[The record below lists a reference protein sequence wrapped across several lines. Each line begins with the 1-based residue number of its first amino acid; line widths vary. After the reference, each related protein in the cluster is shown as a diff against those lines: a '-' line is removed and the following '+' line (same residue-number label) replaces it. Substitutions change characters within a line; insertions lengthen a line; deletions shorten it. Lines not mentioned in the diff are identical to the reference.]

1 MKKLSIA
8 AFAAVALMTVGCSKP
23 AGVNFNLSGYAPEDS
38 IVVYINN
45 LGAKDKDVRI
55 DTLAAPNGV
64 CFMPADYDKAKVI
77 VVQKHIN
84 LNTIKN
90 GGYRMKPI
98 YAVLMPGANITV
110 SGTHDMFTTTGNSK
124 FYDECNAVEAVLM
137 PYKERVDAIQKELA
151 ELDPVFEKEEKD
163 SLFAEMMSYKKP
175 VDSVI
180 YDFVGKNPDS
190 DAALYMLYKHTRTV
204 DAIERLEVFSQRV
217 REGALSDLYKS
228 LKDFYEKRQKRAQ
241 ERKNGIPEGEMAPD
255 FTLKNDKGHDVALSS
270 LRGKYIVLDFWGTWC
285 GWCIKG
291 VPAMKEMYKKY
302 SDRLE
307 IVGIAC
313 GDTEDVWKECIAKN
327 GMNWT
332 NLINNDNV
340 NVPKM
345 YSIKGFPTKIILD
358 EKGRVLK
365 TVIGES
371 AEFYTYVDSLMK

>member
-1 MKKLSIA
+1 L
-8 AFAAVALMTVGCSKP
+8 
-23 AGVNFNLSGYAPEDS
+23 
-38 IVVYINN
+38 
-45 LGAKDKDVRI
+45 
-55 DTLAAPNGV
+55 
-64 CFMPADYDKAKVI
+64 
-77 VVQKHIN
+77 
-84 LNTIKN
+84 KN
-90 GGYRMKPI
+90 
-98 YAVLMPGANITV
+98 
-110 SGTHDMFTTTGNSK
+110 
-124 FYDECNAVEAVLM
+124 
-137 PYKERVDAIQKELA
+137 
-151 ELDPVFEKEEKD
+151 
-163 SLFAEMMSYKKP
+163 
-175 VDSVI
+175 
-180 YDFVGKNPDS
+180 
-190 DAALYMLYKHTRTV
+190 
-204 DAIERLEVFSQRV
+204 
-217 REGALSDLYKS
+217 
-228 LKDFYEKRQKRAQ
+228 FYEKRQKRAQ

-371 AEFYTYVDSLMK
+371 AEFYTYIDSLMK